1 MAAAKVG
8 DTVSVHYTGKL
19 VDGTVFD
26 SSVDR
31 EPLDFQLGRGKVIPG
46 FENAIIGLS
55 HGDKTSVTIPPD
67 EAYGAYNTDLVL
79 EVEREQIPANVDL
92 KIGLVLESVQDDGRR
107 IPMTIIKL
115 TDSLV
120 TMDANH
126 PLAGKELLF
135 EIELVQIKSDA

>member
-19 VDGTVFD
+19 ADGTIFD

-31 EPLDFQLGRGKVIPG
+31 EPLGFQLGRGKVIPG
-46 FENAIIGLS
+46 FENAIIGLNQ
-55 HGDKTSVTIPPD
+55 GDKTSVTIPSD
-67 EAYGAYNTDLVL
+67 EAYGAYNKDLVL
-79 EVEREQIPANVDL
+79 EVDRGQIPANVDL